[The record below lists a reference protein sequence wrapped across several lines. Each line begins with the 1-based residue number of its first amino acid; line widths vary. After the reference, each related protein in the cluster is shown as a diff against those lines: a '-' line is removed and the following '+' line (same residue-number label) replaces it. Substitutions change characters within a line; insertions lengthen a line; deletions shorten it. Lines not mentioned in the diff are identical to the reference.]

1 MPGFIF
7 EQISLSLELKRMQFQ
22 ETFAFCLILFW
33 YSGVSEMYFL
43 IPVHGIPYE
52 ANAVSID
59 PATLLSVV
67 DHHRRNVYDASGL
80 TATTRTGG
88 DREHR

>member
-1 MPGFIF
+1 
-7 EQISLSLELKRMQFQ
+7 
-22 ETFAFCLILFW
+22 
-33 YSGVSEMYFL
+33 MYFL